1 MAAGRAGRYHDGEG
15 ISGMA
20 APGRKALVTGGGSGV
35 GAAIAFALAESGVP
49 VVVAGRRL
57 DQLEMVAATHPLIT
71 VAQADVTDQTSVE
84 QLFKTITTDGQAPDI
99 IIANAGMADSAPA
112 ARTSAS
118 LWMDTLNVNLTGVFL
133 TFRAALN
140 AMNRKSPGRLI
151 AISSTAGLK
160 GYPYVAA
167 YCAAK
172 HGVVGLVRAMALE
185 VAKTQITVNAIC
197 PGFTETPMLG
207 RSIEKIISSTGMS
220 VEDARK
226 ALVGN
231 NPQGRFIQPEEIAA
245 NVLWLCQ
252 PGAASINGQAL
263 AVSGGEI

>member
-1 MAAGRAGRYHDGEG
+1 M
-15 ISGMA
+15 
-20 APGRKALVTGGGSGV
+20 
-35 GAAIAFALAESGVP
+35 
-49 VVVAGRRL
+49 
-57 DQLEMVAATHPLIT
+57 
-71 VAQADVTDQTSVE
+71 
-84 QLFKTITTDGQAPDI
+84 
-99 IIANAGMADSAPA
+99 
-112 ARTSAS
+112 
-118 LWMDTLNVNLTGVFL
+118 LNVNLTGVFL

-185 VAKTQITVNAIC
+185 VAKTQTTVNAIC

-252 PGAASINGQAL
+252 PAAASINGQAL